1 MSSSIDMDDV
11 RQCSDENL
19 RRMLEFALDH
29 DPSGPR
35 MRQTPPK
42 NRAEIIQ
49 QLCWLGIIQT
59 RPPPGWGTG
68 YY

>member
-1 MSSSIDMDDV
+1 MSASIDMHDV
-11 RQCSDENL
+11 KQCSDENL

-29 DPSGPR
+29 DPFGLR

-49 QLCWLGIIQT
+49 QLCWLGIIET
-59 RPPPGWGTG
+59 RAPGRGTG